1 MTVKDF
7 MDVFEGLTTTIEVKS
22 GEKLLAKLYGC
33 GDILDDTLDAKV
45 ITKITMP
52 KPNYVL
58 IEVEGD

>member
-22 GEKLLAKLYGC
+22 GDALLAKLYGC
-33 GDILDDTLDAKV
+33 GDILDDTLDVKV

-58 IEVEGD
+58 IEVEGE

>member
-33 GDILDDTLDAKV
+33 GDILDDTLDTKV
-45 ITKITMP
+45 VTKITMP
-52 KPNYVL
+52 KPNYIL